1 MADDLK
7 ITEMAELLSGGL
19 HDDLLF
25 EVVDLTEPAV
35 EDQNKKVKMVTLEAA
50 FGAEDKIFEGDSS
63 IEVIDLGTGQIDT
76 TIDAQLLSRYTLAQ
90 LYFQVDGADNGV
102 NPYID
107 LDGAANALKLGYQGD
122 LHLNIGIGSSASIRA
137 VSGTDE
143 WFYVHPDG
151 QRLGNAAAGQ
161 SSVRVTTA
169 GDITAYTAGNQALLL
184 DNLGNHVFGNPA
196 GYPRIQFGATN
207 NEIWCYGDADNY
219 TLISKDS
226 EIFLAR
232 VNGVNAFRIDSPG
245 TYVDAGFGVNNSV
258 RANVNAYGHT
268 TGQALGGAFY
278 AWVSDD
284 YNGSI
289 TNYSFRANEDDLVID
304 AQATNILK
312 YDGGLG
318 DWLFSPGGIL
328 EVTIN
333 GSGLALKTGA
343 AVNEIETVLTNDDTH
358 LPTSGAVFDAIAAI
372 ETDKISEGDSY
383 VEVVDTGTGYIVMV
397 VDGVEVARWTAASAE
412 MHLGVNDT
420 RQGIL
425 HIYGSNISTEGG
437 KLRLYYGG
445 SGGTG
450 APEYGDIYFSAT
462 NGIEI
467 GLPGAICAAF
477 GAQSDAKLYYQNNP
491 RFRTNNIGA
500 QVERGS
506 ALMYFYNTGSD
517 LHWKL
522 KNQGNGGQIIMAG
535 KQPGGAEV
543 DIATF
548 DYNGLDLASGM
559 GLSFNGGQAINTIE
573 TVLTNDDTH
582 LPTSG
587 AVYDAIAAAVP
598 DQIIEGD
605 SKVEVIDAGT
615 GQVDVTVDSQ
625 LVAHFQSNL
634 VYTTKPVE
642 FRHFSAKIGEQGAGD
657 AAAGLF
663 IYGGGSGPPSG
674 SAGGAL
680 VLYVNEDYDTIV
692 DRYFVN
698 IGQDDLSIGSDTEQD
713 VIKLVGGASML
724 LQLQAAGGVEI
735 GYGLSNVQ
743 LKSRNDGLEF
753 KNDQTGAAA
762 IGNAAT
768 SVSVTFGTA
777 KADANYQVLCTM
789 ENTTDGSPLF
799 LIPVVTAKATTGFT
813 VTLSAATDSANY
825 VLNWM
830 VLRS

>member
-7 ITEMAELLSGGL
+7 ISEMVELLSGDL
-19 HDDLLF
+19 HDDIQF
-25 EVVDLTEPAV
+25 EVIDQTEAELV
-35 EDQNKKVKMVTLEAA
+35 DQNKRVKLVTLEAA

-63 IEVIDLGTGQIDT
+63 IEIIDTGTGQIDT

-90 LYFQVDGADNGV
+90 LYFQVEDAVNGV
-102 NPYID
+102 APYID
-107 LDGAANALKLGYQGD
+107 LDGAGSALKLGYQ
-122 LHLNIGIGSSASIRA
+122 LATWLEIQIGSDPHIRA
-137 VSGTDE
+137 RSGTDT
-143 WFYVHPDG
+143 WLDIHPDT
-151 QRLGNAAAGQ
+151 QILGSTAAGNSNIYINQ
-161 SSVRVTTA
+161 TGNIIQFNISATEEMRLSTA
-169 GDITAYTAGNQALLL
+169 GM
-184 DNLGNHVFGNPA
+184 
-196 GYPRIQFGATN
+196 
-207 NEIWCYGDADNY
+207 E
-219 TLISKDS
+219 
-226 EIFLAR
+226 
-232 VNGVNAFRIDSPG
+232 
-245 TYVDAGFGVNNSV
+245 
-258 RANVNAYGHT
+258 
-268 TGQALGGAFY
+268 
-278 AWVSDD
+278 
-284 YNGSI
+284 
-289 TNYSFRANEDDLVID
+289 
-304 AQATNILK
+304 
-312 YDGGLG
+312 
-318 DWLFSPGGIL
+318 
-328 EVTIN
+328 
-333 GSGLALKTGA
+333 LKTGP

-450 APEYGDIYFSAT
+450 APEYGDIYYSAT

-467 GLPGAICAAF
+467 GLPGVVCAAF

-517 LHWKL
+517 LHWEI

-548 DYNGLDLASGM
+548 DYNGLDLATGM

-587 AVYDAIAAAVP
+587 AVYDAIAAISISTVSGDP
-598 DQIIEGD
+598 IILNNPTWGTNLQIQGSSGDFKFVNMTADYAIAIEGYD
-605 SKVEVIDAGT
+605 GVTKRTCATFDAHAGNFWYHIGAQVMKTVAAGLEVNDTLQSYTNLYLKVDNNGTAGGQDTAIACIANGAVELYYNAIKEAETASGALKAVNGFQIAASGIVTDIETAITDDDTKLPTSGAVIDLIHS
-615 GQVDVTVDSQ
+615 VD
-625 LVAHFQSNL
+625 LVL
-634 VYTTKPVE
+634 
-642 FRHFSAKIGEQGAGD
+642 G
-657 AAAGLF
+657 AAAGEYVE
-663 IYGGGSGPPSG
+663 IDGTGNEVKVGI
-674 SAGGAL
+674 AGGDKA
-680 VLYVNEDYDTIV
+680 VVT
-692 DRYFVN
+692 
-698 IGQDDLSIGSDTEQD
+698 
-713 VIKLVGGASML
+713 A
-724 LQLQAAGGVEI
+724 
-735 GYGLSNVQ
+735 
-743 LKSRNDGLEF
+743 DGLEL
-753 KNDQTGAAA
+753 KGDQTGAAA

-777 KADANYQVLCTM
+777 HADANYQVLCTM

-830 VLRS
+830 VLRA